1 MNGSSSVVLNEKCG
15 FCDIE
20 CKSNFKILKPN
31 DDFNF
36 IVGCNAEGMS
46 YIDIVCPEDRESV
59 AQRLNEIF
67 EEGEKDQSGQRICA
81 CIKHRIILP
90 DASVTMIMLTLR
102 YNADGY
108 LFCAAS
114 KIFDMLTGDTIKYK
128 SNNILESVA
137 MSMAVVFITD
147 GGHFIVKYANND
159 FYEMIGWNRL
169 EFKEVFNECL
179 NDIIYPSDFKVFFDN
194 MCGLADD
201 RSEIVFETRTVTV
214 DGGIKWNEVRAK
226 YLSSENERPVI
237 SVIFGDITK
246 RKSLQKELIIKNER
260 FNIIQNSTDQV
271 IFDYDTEA
279 DRITFTGNINK
290 ISEYIK
296 LYKVDFTHNEL
307 VIDDFF
313 NSCCALSFMNA
324 DDYRKFCDCFAQ
336 AITSGFGDS
345 FDFVM
350 STIDD
355 SVGLWHR
362 CIFSTVKDE
371 MDDVV
376 RIVGRIKNIDKQ
388 KKIEFIIE
396 KRMKCDM
403 LTGLLNKD
411 TAIRCIRDFL
421 DSVDKNCH
429 VGEKFHALM
438 VIDIDNF
445 HIINDTLGH
454 TFGDSVI
461 QEFASDIKSS
471 FRDTDVVGRIG
482 GDEFIILMKNVTV
495 KFAAK
500 KAGKLCRS
508 LVRSYSV
515 HNRNICLSC
524 SIGMAFFGKDANCFD
539 DLYKYADIAMYTAKV
554 NGRCSYALYD
564 DETKEMYRSL
574 SDIHNRTQMDP
585 PSNNTETSEL
595 DTNLMDI
602 AFSLISASDDI
613 LGALD
618 ILLRTTGKKY
628 NLSVISIVIK
638 DYMDN
643 KFNIVSQ
650 WCSSRHALRQ
660 HEHGLSFGFEKIDS
674 IFNGSNL
681 KCISDVSVCNLP
693 PAMKNKMK
701 NMGVDS
707 CVIGRLEG
715 RSGTHYGYIVF
726 TQFDRKRKWSRKEA
740 NTFKY
745 ISKIISIAL
754 VERYS
759 NHKLFAPNSTESNIT
774 NVSVGEDYGESSD
787 N

>member
-1 MNGSSSVVLNEKCG
+1 MNGSNSVVLNEKCG

-20 CKSNFKILKPN
+20 CKNNFKILNPN

-36 IVGCNAEGMS
+36 IAGRNAEGIS

-59 AQRLNEIF
+59 SQRLKQIF
-67 EEGEKDQSGQRICA
+67 EEGEKNKSSQRICG

-90 DASVTMIMLTLR
+90 DDSVTMIMLTLR
-102 YNADGY
+102 YNADGC
-108 LFCAAS
+108 LFAAAA
-114 KIFDMLTGDTIKYK
+114 KTFDVLTGDTIKYK

-137 MSMAVVFITD
+137 MSMAVIFITD

-194 MCGLADD
+194 MCALADD
-201 RSEIVFETRTVTV
+201 RGEIVFEVRTVTV
-214 DGGIKWNEVRAK
+214 DGGIKWNEVRAR

-237 SVIFGDITK
+237 SVIFDDITQ
-246 RKSLQKELIIKNER
+246 RKSLQKELIMKNER
-260 FNIIQNSTDQV
+260 FNIIQSSTDQV
-271 IFDYDTEA
+271 IFDYDTET

-290 ISEYIK
+290 ISEYIQ
-296 LYKVDFTHNEL
+296 LYEIAFTRNEL
-307 VIDDFF
+307 VVDDFF
-313 NSCCALSFMNA
+313 NSCCALSFMNT
-324 DDYRKFCDCFAQ
+324 DDYGKFCDNFAK
-336 AITSGFGDS
+336 AITSGFGGS

-350 STIDD
+350 ATVED
-355 SVGLWHR
+355 SIGVWHR
-362 CIFSTVKDE
+362 CIFSAVKDE
-371 MDDVV
+371 MGSVV

-388 KKIEFIIE
+388 KKMELIIE

-411 TAIRCIRDFL
+411 TAIKYIRVFL
-421 DSVDKNCH
+421 ESAGKNWY
-429 VGEKFHALM
+429 GEEKFHALM
-438 VIDIDNF
+438 IIDIDNF
-445 HIINDTLGH
+445 RIINDSLGH

-471 FRDTDVVGRIG
+471 FRDTDIVGRIG
-482 GDEFIILMKNVTV
+482 GDEFIILMKDVTV
-495 KFAAK
+495 KFATK
-500 KAGKLCRS
+500 KAGRLCRG
-508 LVRSYSV
+508 LVRNYSV
-515 HNRNICLSC
+515 HNQNICLSC

-539 DLYKYADIAMYTAKV
+539 DLYQYADIAMYTAKV

-564 DETKEMYRSL
+564 NETKEMYCSF

-585 PSNNTETSEL
+585 PSNNTETNEL

-602 AFSLISASDDI
+602 AFSLISVSDDI

-618 ILLRTTGKKY
+618 ILLRTTGRKY
-628 NLSVISIVIK
+628 NLSMISIVVK
-638 DYMDN
+638 DCKHN
-643 KFNIVSQ
+643 KFNVISR

-660 HEHGLSFGFEKIDS
+660 DGNGMTFNFEKIDS
-674 IFNGSNL
+674 MFNGSNL
-681 KCISDVSVCNLP
+681 KCISDISACNLP

-701 NMGVDS
+701 NIGVGS

-715 RSGTHYGYIVF
+715 RSGKHYGYIIF

-759 NHKLFAPNSTESNIT
+759 NHKSYVIGSTGDDIANA
-774 NVSVGEDYGESSD
+774 SVEE
-787 N
+787 NLQ